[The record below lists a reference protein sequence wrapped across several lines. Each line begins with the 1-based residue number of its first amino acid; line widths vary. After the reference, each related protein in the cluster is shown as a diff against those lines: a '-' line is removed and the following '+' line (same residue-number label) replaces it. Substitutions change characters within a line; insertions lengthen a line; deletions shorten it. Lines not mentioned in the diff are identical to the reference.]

1 MPFYVSDRDAKY
13 CVSTKKLKMPQYKVI
28 GLMSGSSLDGLDIA
42 YCVFE
47 KEDDDWKFSIIHAD
61 CISYSKEW
69 TNRLQTAREL
79 DGRSLWR
86 LHTDYGHLLSDLVN
100 SFITK
105 YKLAGSVDLIAS
117 HGHTVFH
124 FPDEHFTTQIADG
137 AAMAAKTGIQ
147 VACDFRSLDIAL
159 GGQGTPIVPIGD
171 LLLFKEYNYLLNL
184 GGIANL
190 SVKNGDKIIAFD
202 ICAANQVL
210 NHYAALRGLE
220 YDKDGSLAASG
231 QICGPLLDEL
241 DKLGYY
247 QKSHPKSL
255 DNSYSREVIIPL
267 LDSFDISVED
277 KLHTYCEHIAH
288 QINFHI
294 NKADA
299 PKQGKL
305 FITGGGA
312 FNSYLIDRIGAFS
325 PLPIEIPADDVVNY
339 KEALVMAF
347 IGLLRWRNEPNVLG
361 SVTGATRDSIGGAL
375 YHP

>member
-1 MPFYVSDRDAKY
+1 MLMSK
-13 CVSTKKLKMPQYKVI
+13 YKVI

-47 KEDDDWKFSIIHAD
+47 KADDGWKFSIVHAD
-61 CISYSKEW
+61 CIPYSEEW
-69 TNRLQTAREL
+69 TCRLQTAREL

-86 LHTDYGHLLSDLVN
+86 LHTDYGRLLSDLVN
-100 SFITK
+100 GFIAK
-105 YKLAGSVDLIAS
+105 YKLAGHVDLIAS

-124 FPDEHFTTQIADG
+124 FPGEHFTTQIGDG
-137 AAMAAKTGIQ
+137 AALAAGTGIQ
-147 VACDFRSLDIAL
+147 VACDFRSSDIAL

-190 SVKNGDKIIAFD
+190 TVKNGDKIIAFD

-210 NHYAALRGLE
+210 NYYATQKGLK
-220 YDKDGSLAASG
+220 YDKDGALAASG
-231 QICGPLLDEL
+231 QMCRPLLDKL
-241 DKLGYY
+241 DKLEYY
-247 QKSHPKSL
+247 QRPYPKSL
-255 DNSYSREVIIPL
+255 DNSYSREAIIPL
-267 LDSFDISVED
+267 VDSFGISTED

-294 NKADA
+294 EKAHA
-299 PKQGKL
+299 AKQGSL

-312 FNSYLIDRIGAFS
+312 FNTYLTSTIKAHS
-325 PLPIEIPADDVVNY
+325 SLPVHIPSDEIVKY

-347 IGLLRWRNEPNVLG
+347 IGLLRWRREPNVLG
-361 SVTGATRDSIGGAL
+361 TVTGATRDSIGGAL